1 MFIWV
6 AVTTP
11 KGQIE
16 FSYTINA
23 AKQIRKDLLTMS
35 LSSIVICDVSS
46 GRGISFSSVTPTI
59 SKSSSVLS
67 IFNLSDSVFL
77 TVSGLSGR
85 GIPGEFICAGA
96 DLGSGGDFGEGGGDF
111 GAGGGDFGGGGGVSG
126 GGGGGWGASSGSGG
140 TEGNSTISVNQ

>member
-6 AVTTP
+6 AVTTS
-11 KGQIE
+11 KCQID

-23 AKQIRKDLLTMS
+23 AKQIRKDLLTVS

-46 GRGISFSSVTPTI
+46 GSGISFSSVTPTI

-67 IFNLSDSVFL
+67 IFNLSDSVL
-77 TVSGLSGR
+77 TVSGSSGR

-126 GGGGGWGASSGSGG
+126 GGGGGGGASSGSGG